1 MWRLN
6 PEYRPAGAFCDSW
19 GMVNVQ
25 TEILIQRPREIVA
38 GYASDPDNAPVWYVN
53 IRSAQWRT
61 PKPLAVG
68 SRVAFTAR
76 FLGRNLDYVYEITE
90 LVPGEKLTMRT
101 SQGPFPMQT
110 TYAWSDEKGATRMS
124 LRNTG
129 EPSGFSALAGM
140 VMAPMMR
147 RAMRKDLENLKNI
160 LEAS

>member
-1 MWRLN
+1 
-6 PEYRPAGAFCDSW
+6 
-19 GMVNVQ
+19 MVNVQ

-110 TYAWSDEKGATRMS
+110 TYAWFDENGATRMS
-124 LRNTG
+124 LRNMG
-129 EPSGFSALAGM
+129 EPSGFSVLAGM
-140 VMAPMMR
+140 IMAPMMR

>member
-1 MWRLN
+1 
-6 PEYRPAGAFCDSW
+6 
-19 GMVNVQ
+19 MVNVQ
-25 TEILIQRPREIVA
+25 TEILIERPREIVA

-110 TYAWSDEKGATRMS
+110 TYAWFDEGGATRMS
-124 LRNTG
+124 LRNMG
-129 EPSGFSALAGM
+129 EPSGFSVLAGM
-140 VMAPMMR
+140 IMAPMMR

>member
-1 MWRLN
+1 
-6 PEYRPAGAFCDSW
+6 
-19 GMVNVQ
+19 MVNVQ

-38 GYASDPDNAPVWYVN
+38 RYASNPDNAPVWYVN
-53 IRSAQWRT
+53 IRSAQWQT
-61 PKPLAVG
+61 PKPLTIG

-76 FLGRNLDYVYEITE
+76 FLGRNLDYVYEFTE

-110 TYAWSDEKGATRMS
+110 TYSWSDENGATRMT
-124 LRNTG
+124 LRNAG
-129 EPSGFSALAGM
+129 EPSGFSALAGI

-147 RAMRKDLENLKNI
+147 KAMRKDLENLKKI